1 MSEEWIRSFIAIEV
15 SNDDVKRCIVR
26 FQKAILSTNA
36 DLKLVNADNMHITL
50 RFLGDITPTM
60 IEKVSEELKTIRFPP
75 FEVEFRA
82 VGVFPSLKRINVVWV
97 GIKKGVTELIDLSS
111 QINSRLTKTGFP
123 PETRVFRPHITVARV
138 RSSRNKIKLANMII
152 DMQNNVF
159 GSLII
164 DSIKLKKS
172 ILMPNG
178 PLYSTLLNVKGIK
191 N

>member
-15 SNDDVKRCIVR
+15 NDEDVKRCIVR

-36 DLKLVNADNMHITL
+36 NLKLVNAENIHITL

-60 IEKVSEELKTIRFPP
+60 VEKVSEELKTIRFPP

-82 VGVFPSLKRINVVWV
+82 VGVFPSLKHIKVVWI
-97 GIKKGVTELIDLSS
+97 GIKKGVTELIDLST
-111 QINSRLTKTGFP
+111 QINSRLNKKGFL

-152 DMQNNVF
+152 DMQNSVF